1 MILRCTYI
9 LIHSPVDPLPTRS
22 ASPVIKVNKS
32 RFLGYNLL
40 AVGLALGANFLGNTS
55 WLMSLN
61 VDLFRTT
68 LKADIVYPIN
78 SLSRYIDDNYE
89 FLYPAKWI
97 KDPNVFLIKTV
108 RNREDNTL
116 TYLIT
121 YLLTYL

>member
-1 MILRCTYI
+1 
-9 LIHSPVDPLPTRS
+9 
-22 ASPVIKVNKS
+22 
-32 RFLGYNLL
+32 
-40 AVGLALGANFLGNTS
+40 
-55 WLMSLN
+55 MSLN

-108 RNREDNTL
+108 RNIEDNKL
-116 TYLIT
+116 LLT